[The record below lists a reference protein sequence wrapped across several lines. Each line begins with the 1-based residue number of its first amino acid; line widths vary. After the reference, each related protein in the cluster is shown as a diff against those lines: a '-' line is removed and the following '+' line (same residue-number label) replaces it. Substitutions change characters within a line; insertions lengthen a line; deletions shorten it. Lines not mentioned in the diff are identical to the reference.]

1 MAMNRQIELNKN
13 RMPTLTSCDGV
24 DGDAKSD
31 FGFLPLERFCFGYPT
46 STRLVPLHRLKYDWL
61 LSDAALLKPFTEELC
76 MKACME
82 DCLCYVAIFRL
93 GNSCWKK
100 KLPLSNGRVDTTL
113 EGAKAFLK
121 YKKKLKSVI
130 KSDTYVETNLRCFT
144 FEELEEATN
153 GFDKELGKG
162 AFAHREFRNELNVIG
177 LTHHKN
183 LVRLLGF
190 CEGGSGRLL
199 VYEYMSNGTLASLLF
214 NDEECI
220 TRIIHCDIKPQN
232 ILLDDY
238 FNARISDFGL
248 TKLMN
253 MNQSKIN
260 TGIRG
265 TKGCVQEMDDE
276 DEEKAILTDWA
287 YDCYKDGAVSALV
300 VKSSRMP

>member
-1 MAMNRQIELNKN
+1 MAMNRQIELNRN

-82 DCLCYVAIFRL
+82 DCLCYVAIF
-93 GNSCWKK
+93 SA
-100 KLPLSNGRVDTTL
+100 SI
-113 EGAKAFLK
+113 FQ
-121 YKKKLKSVI
+121 YKKKLRSVI

-253 MNQSKIN
+253 MNQSKTN